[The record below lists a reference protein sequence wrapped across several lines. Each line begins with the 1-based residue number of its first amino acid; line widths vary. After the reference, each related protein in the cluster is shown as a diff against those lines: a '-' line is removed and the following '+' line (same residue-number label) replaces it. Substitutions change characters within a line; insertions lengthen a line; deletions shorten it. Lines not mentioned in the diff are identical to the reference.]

1 MKTRTGANM
10 NTLEKYFQTSTS
22 SSEYVRNYLS
32 YLSELV
38 LKLDRDEIV
47 KVINLF
53 LDARQSGNT
62 IFFIGNG
69 GSAATASHFAND
81 LAIGT
86 RSNSNP
92 FRVLS
97 LTDNNAVITAIANDY
112 GYENVFVKQLEAL
125 YSKGDLLVAIS
136 ASGNSNN
143 LLKAVKFVQKRDG
156 LTIGLTGFD
165 GGKLKKIVD
174 YVIHVPTDKGEY
186 GPVEDIHMI
195 FDHIIGT
202 YLMYT
207 CRNQD

>member
-1 MKTRTGANM
+1 MRTRTGANM

-38 LKLDRDEIV
+38 LKLDHDEIV
-47 KVINLF
+47 KVINLL
-53 LDARQSGNT
+53 LDARQTGNK

-86 RSNSNP
+86 RTNSNP
-92 FRVLS
+92 FRVMS

-112 GYENVFVKQLEAL
+112 GYENVVVKQLEAL
-125 YSKGDLLVAIS
+125 YSKGELLVAIS

-143 LLKAVKFVQKRDG
+143 LLKAVKFVQIRDG

-165 GGKLKKIVD
+165 GGKLNKIVD

-207 CRNQD
+207 CRNQG

>member
-1 MKTRTGANM
+1 M

-86 RSNSNP
+86 RTNSNP
-92 FRVLS
+92 FRVMS
-97 LTDNNAVITAIANDY
+97 LTDNNATITAIANDY

-136 ASGNSNN
+136 ARGNSNN
-143 LLKAVKFVQKRDG
+143 L
-156 LTIGLTGFD
+156 
-165 GGKLKKIVD
+165 
-174 YVIHVPTDKGEY
+174 
-186 GPVEDIHMI
+186 
-195 FDHIIGT
+195 
-202 YLMYT
+202 
-207 CRNQD
+207 

>member
-1 MKTRTGANM
+1 M

-53 LDARQSGNT
+53 LDARQSGNM

-86 RSNSNP
+86 RTNSNP
-92 FRVLS
+92 FRVMS

-143 LLKAVKFVQKRDG
+143 F
-156 LTIGLTGFD
+156 
-165 GGKLKKIVD
+165 
-174 YVIHVPTDKGEY
+174 
-186 GPVEDIHMI
+186 
-195 FDHIIGT
+195 
-202 YLMYT
+202 
-207 CRNQD
+207 

>member
-1 MKTRTGANM
+1 MRTRTRAKM

-47 KVINLF
+47 KVINLL
-53 LDARQSGNT
+53 LDARQSGNM

-86 RSNSNP
+86 RTNSNP
-92 FRVLS
+92 FRVMS

-143 LLKAVKFVQKRDG
+143 LLKAVNFVQKRDG
-156 LTIGLTGFD
+156 ITIGLTGFD
-165 GGKLKKIVD
+165 GGKLKKIAD
-174 YVIHVPTDKGEY
+174 YVIHVPTGKGEY

-207 CRNQD
+207 CRNQG

>member
-1 MKTRTGANM
+1 MRTRTRADM

-86 RSNSNP
+86 RTNSNP
-92 FRVLS
+92 FRVMS

-125 YSKGDLLVAIS
+125 YSKKEICLSQYLPVVIP
-136 ASGNSNN
+136 
-143 LLKAVKFVQKRDG
+143 
-156 LTIGLTGFD
+156 TI
-165 GGKLKKIVD
+165 
-174 YVIHVPTDKGEY
+174 Y
-186 GPVEDIHMI
+186 
-195 FDHIIGT
+195 
-202 YLMYT
+202 
-207 CRNQD
+207 

>member
-1 MKTRTGANM
+1 M
-10 NTLEKYFQTSTS
+10 NTLEKIFQTSTS

-47 KVINLF
+47 KVINLL
-53 LDARQSGNT
+53 LDARQSGKM

-92 FRVLS
+92 FRVMS
-97 LTDNNAVITAIANDY
+97 LTDNNAVITAIAHDY
-112 GYENVFVKQLEAL
+112 GYEIVFVKQLEDL
-125 YSKGDLLVAIS
+125 YSKGVLLVAIS

-143 LLKAVKFVQKRDG
+143 LL
-156 LTIGLTGFD
+156 
-165 GGKLKKIVD
+165 
-174 YVIHVPTDKGEY
+174 
-186 GPVEDIHMI
+186 
-195 FDHIIGT
+195 
-202 YLMYT
+202 
-207 CRNQD
+207 